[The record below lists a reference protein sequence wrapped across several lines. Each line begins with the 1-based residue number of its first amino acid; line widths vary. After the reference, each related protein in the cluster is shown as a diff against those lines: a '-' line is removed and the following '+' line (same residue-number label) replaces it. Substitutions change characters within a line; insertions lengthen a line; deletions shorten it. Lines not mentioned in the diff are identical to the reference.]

1 MSVREVATSLR
12 GPTEANHFIELE
24 TIMNDLASQRET
36 SDTDIAE
43 NVQADGTPPVHT
55 YAHDSDDF
63 AVKQAT
69 LYWYRLMRKMRKGLI
84 RLIKFNDDEAS
95 FDEPVKALLST
106 VADARYHL
114 QDAAP
119 NPNKMRVLVLFR
131 SLPRLGDRD
140 VAD

>member
-55 YAHDSDDF
+55 Y
-63 AVKQAT
+63 
-69 LYWYRLMRKMRKGLI
+69 I
-84 RLIKFNDDEAS
+84 R
-95 FDEPVKALLST
+95 
-106 VADARYHL
+106 AR
-114 QDAAP
+114 
-119 NPNKMRVLVLFR
+119 FR
-131 SLPRLGDRD
+131 
-140 VAD
+140 